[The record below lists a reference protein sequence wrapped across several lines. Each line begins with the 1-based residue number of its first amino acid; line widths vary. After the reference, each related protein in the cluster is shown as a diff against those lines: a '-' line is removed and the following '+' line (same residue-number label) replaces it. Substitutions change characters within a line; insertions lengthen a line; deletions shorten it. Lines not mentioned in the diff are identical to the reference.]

1 MFLAKKMQKK
11 LNIFQKSPY
20 KAPEALF
27 ICTHFLSFCPFPQE
41 KARKN
46 Q

>member
-1 MFLAKKMQKK
+1 MFLTKKLQKK

-27 ICTHFLSFCPFPQE
+27 ICTPFLLFCTFFKQ
-41 KARKN
+41 N
-46 Q
+46 L